1 MKRIP
6 DDQTPV
12 ERTPL
17 PPLDDIYATFRLHT
31 YRPRFHTPLQTPP
44 REPLK
49 WLAGHTASWKNNSSM
64 PQLRMTTV

>member
-44 REPLK
+44 PRAIEMVR
-49 WLAGHTASWKNNSSM
+49 GTHGQM
-64 PQLRMTTV
+64 EE